1 MSGWLPL
8 LIILFAVVL
17 VVGPVMWLK
26 PSTRDR
32 RLAELRGNAAKAGL
46 TVQMMPL
53 PAALGEGTAAVYICR
68 WEDRRRLQTG
78 WVLERQ
84 RVEHEMHFAGY
95 WDWRNGRTAPQAARD
110 PLRKMLS
117 ALPADACAIIA
128 TDAGIGVQWRESSG
142 ASGAEKLQSLLSE
155 FRPDIEERIRL
166 PRRDRGTGE

>member
-8 LIILFAVVL
+8 FIILFAVAL

-32 RLAELRGNAAKAGL
+32 RLAALRGDAAKAGL

-95 WDWRNGRTAPQAARD
+95 WDWRNGRVAPRAVWGS
-110 PLRKMLS
+110 LRKMLS
-117 ALPADACAIIA
+117 ELPADACAIIA
-128 TDAGIGVQWRESSG
+128 TGNGIGVQWRETSG
-142 ASGAEKLQSLLSE
+142 AAGAEKLQSLLSE
-155 FRPDIEERIRL
+155 FRPDIEEGIRL
-166 PRRDRGTGE
+166 PRRDQSTGE